1 MSSKTKIAAFGMIAL
16 SFAFNGNTAVIHVI
30 DTVLMP

>member
-16 SFAFNGNTAVIHVI
+16 SFAFNGNTAVIVI